1 MISYTHSL
9 KDGTHQIQF
18 FSSMER
24 FLVHIKDHFCNEKEP
39 WSRLLGQKRIR
50 QFCQKINK
58 SEVTPIETIE
68 TIDFYEKVV
77 SILNDGIKFSASYP
91 LYAMIN
97 ENVSYLNINK
107 SKEQITVYFL
117 SYHGY
122 VIICSDNIV
131 KTAYFIGNNPH
142 DAYFSLFKNG
152 WKKINAQCGK
162 KEYFDNKGKT
172 HHKRLA
178 VIKENTENW
187 EKCPNPHLKKKSK
200 K

>member
-1 MISYTHSL
+1 MMIDKTYSL
-9 KDGTHQIQF
+9 KDGNHQIKF
-18 FSSMER
+18 FATMER
-24 FLVHIKDHFCNEKEP
+24 FQEHIKDHFCDEKEP
-39 WSRLLGQKRIR
+39 WSRILGQKRIK
-50 QFCQKINK
+50 QICQKINS
-58 SEVTPIETIE
+58 SEVTPIEI
-68 TIDFYEKVV
+68 IDFYEKVV
-77 SILNDGIKFSASYP
+77 SILNDGIEFSASCP
-91 LYAMIN
+91 LYAMVN

-131 KTAYFIGNNPH
+131 KTAYFTGSNPH
-142 DAYFSLFKNG
+142 DAYFTLFKNG
-152 WKKINAQCGK
+152 WKKINAKCGK
-162 KEYFDNKGKT
+162 KEYFDNKGQT

-187 EKCPNPHLKKKSK
+187 EKCPNPHLKKKGK